1 YLYELLDELGMPQA
15 EIPIWL
21 GDRPSYMATLEML
34 TKKIYQRP
42 EFYVELYE
50 SPTNVKRRSVA
61 MQAISVMMDRDI
73 YLSYVRAEQIMAVL
87 LETKLLPYQDQVAT
101 EINRLSNKAP

>member
-1 YLYELLDELGMPQA
+1 
-15 EIPIWL
+15 
-21 GDRPSYMATLEML
+21 MATLEML